1 MIVEISGGEFATR
14 DESQARVDAQDI
26 RHSVLWDQAN
36 RNHKN
41 YEITSWPAAYLIGAD
56 GKVVWQ
62 GNPARMQARPSE
74 AAEFRRLLESQLKA
88 ASKK

>member
-1 MIVEISGGEFATR
+1 MIVEVSGGEFASR

-26 RHSVLWDQAN
+26 RHSVLWDEDN

-41 YEITSWPAAYLIGAD
+41 YEVTSWPAAYLIGAD
-56 GKVVWQ
+56 GKVFWQ

-74 AAEFRRLLESQLKA
+74 AENFRRLLESQLKA
-88 ASKK
+88 APKK